1 MMNKLVIN
9 KRITLFL
16 IGMIF
21 FSIAFGQ
28 GNSLVKY
35 IAIGLENNLILEQKN
50 VSFEKAMLGLET
62 AKSFYLP
69 SVSFQTAYSTA
80 NGGRNIPLP
89 LGDLLNEAYAT
100 LNQLT
105 GTQRFPQL
113 QNESINFLPY
123 NYYDAKIRTRS
134 EEHTSELQSLMRNSY
149 AVFCL

>member
-1 MMNKLVIN
+1 MPP
-9 KRITLFL
+9 RSTRTYTLFPYTTL
-16 IGMIF
+16 F
-21 FSIAFGQ
+21 RS
-28 GNSLVKY
+28 
-35 IAIGLENNLILEQKN
+35 
-50 VSFEKAMLGLET
+50 KAMLGLET
-62 AKSFYLP
+62 SKSFYLP

-123 NYYDAKIRTRS
+123 NYYDAKIRT
-134 EEHTSELQSLMRNSY
+134 
-149 AVFCL
+149 